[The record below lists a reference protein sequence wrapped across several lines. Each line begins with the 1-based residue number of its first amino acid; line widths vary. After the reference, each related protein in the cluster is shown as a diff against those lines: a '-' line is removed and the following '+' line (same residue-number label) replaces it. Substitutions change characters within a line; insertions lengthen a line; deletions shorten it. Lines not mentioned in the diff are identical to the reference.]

1 MLFANRAVSR
11 ATQVVEHFIYSVLKY
26 YIFYCC
32 FRDQITLNKLLGRG
46 AFGEVYEGEARL
58 VPNKKIKVAVKTL
71 RASASEQEKNDFLQ
85 EAQLMSQFQHE
96 HILQFLGVCLDN
108 DPQYIIMELM
118 QGGDLLTYL
127 RLSRN
132 PTVRN
137 VLLF

>member
-1 MLFANRAVSR
+1 M
-11 ATQVVEHFIYSVLKY
+11 
-26 YIFYCC
+26 
-32 FRDQITLNKLLGRG
+32 
-46 AFGEVYEGEARL
+46 YEGKARL
-58 VPNKKIKVAVKTL
+58 VPNKEIKVAVKTL

-85 EAQLMSQFQHE
+85 EAQLMSQFKHE

-132 PTVRN
+132 PTVRI
-137 VLLF
+137 LLCLYYLCICLYKYDFRATHRH